1 MSPLEPAAAPWRLF
15 AAVLMASG
23 IGLAVFGHAPERVE
37 NPSMQDTTVFQPPD
51 TVTVAVLNGSGC
63 DGFAGQVKRFLESQD
78 GPTVFISP
86 GPESNAASVDGAAYT
101 YEETIFVSHV
111 PGPEAALAVIAPLA
125 ARTGLEIGEES
136 IVWEIRQPA
145 SVDVSIFLGKDLGEI
160 RDSLIPTLPN

>member
-1 MSPLEPAAAPWRLF
+1 MAPFEPAAGPWRLL
-15 AAVLMASG
+15 AAALMASG
-23 IGLAVFGHAPERVE
+23 IGLAVFGQAPE
-37 NPSMQDTTVFQPPD
+37 PLGSSPGADTVSFQPPD
-51 TVTVAVLNGSGC
+51 TVTIAVLNGSGC

-111 PGPEAALAVIAPLA
+111 PGLEAALAVIAPIS

-136 IVWEIRQPA
+136 VVWEIRQP
-145 SVDVSIFLGKDLGEI
+145 SPVDVSIFLGRDLGEI
-160 RDSLIPTLPN
+160 RDSLIPTL